1 MLFIVRRSDSK
12 DSAVPPEPVGPM
24 EVAGCDG
31 RTDRVHTY
39 VYRSIEHPRYVWQR
53 PSDIVIVF
61 AGQDTNREQTLFIT
75 RKHLSRRTVL
85 RGLGAAIALPV
96 LESML
101 PAMTP
106 EASRKT
112 RLICI
117 ENVHGAAGS
126 TKIGSEKNLWAPAGE
141 GRNFDLAEGNLVSL
155 EPWKDYL
162 TVVSNMDYQTAEAW
176 TIPEAGGD
184 HYRSSA
190 VFLTCAHPK
199 QTQGSDIFCGTS
211 MDQLYAQRVARE
223 TPLTS
228 IQLSIEGELAGGCS
242 YNYACV
248 YMDSISWAGP
258 SSPLPMIRDP
268 RLAFEMMFG
277 GGGTPAARAERMSTD
292 RSLLD
297 FVADRVAALKSKLPV
312 SDRVRV
318 DNYLESVREVEQ
330 RIERIEER
338 NQSGEVRELPTAP
351 VGVPDDYDEHVKLM
365 FDLQVAA
372 FEADITRVSAFKMSR
387 DVSGRSFP
395 PSGVTASYH
404 GASHHGE
411 NEQRIIQFGKINQY
425 HVGLVAY
432 FADKLKRTPDGD
444 SNLLDNSLIIYG
456 GAMGNGNLHNH
467 KRVPMF
473 LVGHAGGQLEGSSH
487 LKTPDGTPAANMHLT
502 LLNKLGFDDMQAF
515 GDSSGTL
522 DL

>member
-1 MLFIVRRSDSK
+1 M
-12 DSAVPPEPVGPM
+12 
-24 EVAGCDG
+24 
-31 RTDRVHTY
+31 
-39 VYRSIEHPRYVWQR
+39 
-53 PSDIVIVF
+53 
-61 AGQDTNREQTLFIT
+61 
-75 RKHLSRRTVL
+75 
-85 RGLGAAIALPV
+85 GATIALPF
-96 LESML
+96 LEAML

-106 EASRKT
+106 EESPRT
-112 RLICI
+112 RLVCI

-126 TKIGSEKNLWAPAGE
+126 TKIGSEKNLWAPADE
-141 GRNFDLAEGNLVSL
+141 GRNFDLAQGNLVSL
-155 EPWKDYL
+155 EPWKGYVTL
-162 TVVSNMDYQTAEAW
+162 VSNMDFQTAEAW

-211 MDQLYAQRVARE
+211 MDQLYAQRFGQD
-223 TPLTS
+223 TPLPS

-248 YMDSISWAGP
+248 YMDSISWASP
-258 SSPLPMIRDP
+258 TKPLPMVRDP

-277 GGGTPAARAERMSTD
+277 GGGTPEARAERLSTD

-297 FVADRVAALKSKLPV
+297 FVTHRVAALKSKLPV

-318 DNYLESVREVEQ
+318 DNYLDSVREVEQ
-330 RIERIEER
+330 RIERVEER
-338 NQSGEVRELPTAP
+338 NRSGEVRELPTAP

-365 FDLQVAA
+365 FDLQAAA
-372 FEADITRVSAFKMSR
+372 FAADITRVSAFKMSR

-432 FADKLKRTPDGD
+432 FLDKLKKTQDGD

-467 KRVPMF
+467 KRVPIF
-473 LVGHAGGQLEGSSH
+473 LAGRAGGRLKGRLH
-487 LKTPDGTPAANMHLT
+487 VKTPDGTPAANMHLT
-502 LLNKLGFDDMQAF
+502 LLHKLGVDDTPDF
-515 GDSSGTL
+515 GDSTGTL